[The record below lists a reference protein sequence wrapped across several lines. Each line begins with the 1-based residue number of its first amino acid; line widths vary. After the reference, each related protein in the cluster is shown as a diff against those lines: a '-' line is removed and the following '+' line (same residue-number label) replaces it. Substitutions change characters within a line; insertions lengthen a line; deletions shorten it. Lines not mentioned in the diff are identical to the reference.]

1 MKKQGTSTG
10 WAYML
15 LSMMLIG
22 FALTLIGCK
31 SKEIVTETV
40 RTEYIDRYIHDTI
53 RVDNLTQ
60 ILDSVR
66 ESVIESR
73 RDCVVITKDTAG
85 NVINTAQW
93 HYRDTN
99 KELSHSKETVDSV
112 AYYRSIIDSLR
123 RIKNDVIYIEKVKEA
138 SLWDNIKSEIKQRI
152 CGLLHIVIA
161 AVIIY
166 LIWYVKRKDRQNI

>member
-31 SKEIVTETV
+31 GKQIVTETV

-60 ILDSVR
+60 ILDSIR

-73 RDCVVITKDTAG
+73 RDCVVIVKDTAG
-85 NVINTAQW
+85 NVI
-93 HYRDTN
+93 YRDRWHFRDKT
-99 KELSHSKETVDSV
+99 KELSHERTKVDST
-112 AYYRSIIDSLR
+112 AYFRSVIDSLR
-123 RIKNDVIYIEKVKEA
+123 RIKNDSTIITQYVEKKL
-138 SLWDNIKSEIKQRI
+138 SLWDSIKIKFG
-152 CGLLHIVIA
+152 GLAFCIVTA
-161 AVIIY
+161 TIIY
-166 LIWYVKRKDRQNI
+166 LTWYIKRKDRQNI

>member
-10 WAYML
+10 WAYIL

-22 FALTLIGCK
+22 FALTLLGCK
-31 SKEIVTETV
+31 GKQIVTESV

-60 ILDSVR
+60 ILDSIR

-73 RDCVVITKDTAG
+73 RDCVVIVQDTAG

-99 KELSHSKETVDSV
+99 KELSHSKEKIDST
-112 AYYRSIIDSLR
+112 AYFRSVIDSLR
-123 RIKNDVIYIEKVKEA
+123 RIKNDSTIITQYVDKKL
-138 SLWDNIKSEIKQRI
+138 SLWDRMKVKFG
-152 CGLLHIVIA
+152 GLAFAIVA
-161 AVIIY
+161 ATIIY
-166 LIWYVKRKDRQNI
+166 LTWFIKRKDKLTV

>member
-1 MKKQGTSTG
+1 MKKQGTSIG

-31 SKEIVTETV
+31 GKQIVTETA
-40 RTEYIDRYIHDTI
+40 RTEYIDRYVHDTI

-66 ESVIESR
+66 ESIIESVK
-73 RDCVVITKDTAG
+73 DCVIIVKDTAG

-93 HYRDTN
+93 HYRGTS
-99 KELSHSKETVDSV
+99 KELSHSKEKVDST
-112 AYYRSIIDSLR
+112 AYFRSIVDSLR
-123 RIKNDVIYIEKVKEA
+123 RIKNDSTIITQYVDKKL
-138 SLWDNIKSEIKQRI
+138 SLWDSIKIKFG
-152 CGLLHIVIA
+152 GLAFCIVA
-161 AVIIY
+161 ATIIY
-166 LIWYVKRKDRQNI
+166 LTWFVKRKDKQNI

>member
-10 WAYML
+10 WAYIL

-31 SKEIVTETV
+31 GKQVVMETV
-40 RTEYIDRYIHDTI
+40 RTEYIDRYVHDTI
-53 RVDNLTQ
+53 RIGNLTQ
-60 ILDSVR
+60 IIDSVR
-66 ESVIESR
+66 VSVTESVK
-73 RDCVVITKDTAG
+73 DCVVIVKDTAG
-85 NVINTAQW
+85 NVINKAQW
-93 HYRDTN
+93 HNRDTN

-123 RIKNDVIYIEKVKEA
+123 RIKNDTIYIEKVKET
-138 SLWDNIKSEIKQRI
+138 SLWNDIKSEIKQRI
-152 CGLLHIVIA
+152 CGLLHIIIA

>member
-10 WAYML
+10 WAYIL

-31 SKEIVTETV
+31 GKQIVTEIV
-40 RTEYIDRYIHDTI
+40 RTEYIDRYVHDTI

-60 ILDSVR
+60 ILDSVHQ
-66 ESVIESR
+66 SVIESVK
-73 RDCVVITKDTAG
+73 DCVIIVKDTAG

-99 KELSHSKETVDSV
+99 KELSHSKEKVDST
-112 AYYRSIIDSLR
+112 AYFRSIIDSLR
-123 RIKNDVIYIEKVKEA
+123 RIKNDSTTITQYVEKKL
-138 SLWDNIKSEIKQRI
+138 SLWDSIKIKFG
-152 CGLLHIVIA
+152 GLAFTIVA
-161 AVIIY
+161 ATIIY
-166 LIWYVKRKDRQNI
+166 LTWFIKRKDKQNI

>member
-31 SKEIVTETV
+31 GKEIVTETV
-40 RTEYIDRYIHDTI
+40 KTEYVDRYIHDTI

-60 ILDSVR
+60 ILDSIHQ
-66 ESVIESR
+66 SVIESVK
-73 RDCVVITKDTAG
+73 DCVIIVKDTVG

-99 KELSHSKETVDSV
+99 KELSHSKEKVDST
-112 AYYRSIIDSLR
+112 AYFRSIIDSLR
-123 RIKNDVIYIEKVKEA
+123 RIKQDSVYIKKEVEKEL
-138 SLWDNIKSEIKQRI
+138 SLWDRTKIKFG
-152 CGLLHIVIA
+152 GLAFCIVA
-161 AVIIY
+161 ATIIY
-166 LIWYVKRKDRQNI
+166 LTWFIKRKDRQNI

>member
-31 SKEIVTETV
+31 GKQIVTETV
-40 RTEYIDRYIHDTI
+40 RTEYIDRYVHDTI

-60 ILDSVR
+60 ILDSIHQ
-66 ESVIESR
+66 SVIESR

-93 HYRDTN
+93 HFKDTS
-99 KELSHSKETVDSV
+99 KELSHESTKVDST
-112 AYYRSIIDSLR
+112 AYFRSVIDSLR
-123 RIKNDVIYIEKVKEA
+123 RVKNDSTVITQYVEKKL
-138 SLWDNIKSEIKQRI
+138 SLWDSIKIKFG
-152 CGLLHIVIA
+152 GLAFAIVA
-161 AVIIY
+161 ATIIY
-166 LIWYVKRKDRQNI
+166 LTWYVKRKDRQNI

>member
-31 SKEIVTETV
+31 SKENMTEKARVETLIKEV
-40 RTEYIDRYIHDTI
+40 HDTLWLERLVYVI
-53 RVDNLTQ
+53 
-60 ILDSVR
+60 DSTAQSTTKEV
-66 ESVIESR
+66 
-73 RDCVVITKDTAG
+73 RDCTVITQDANG
-85 NVINTAQW
+85 NVLGTDRW

-99 KELSHSKETVDSV
+99 KELSHSKETFDSV

-123 RIKNDVIYIEKVKEA
+123 RIKNDTVYIEKVKEA
-138 SLWDNIKSEIKQRI
+138 SLWDSIKKEIKQRI

>member
-1 MKKQGTSTG
+1 MKKQVSSIG

-31 SKEIVTETV
+31 GKEIVTETV
-40 RTEYIDRYIHDTI
+40 KTEYVDRYVHDTI

-60 ILDSVR
+60 IIDSIR

-73 RDCVVITKDTAG
+73 RDCVVIVKDTSG
-85 NVINTAQW
+85 NVINSSQW
-93 HYRDTN
+93 HFRDTN
-99 KELSHSKETVDSV
+99 KELSHSKEKVDST

-123 RIKNDVIYIEKVKEA
+123 RIKNDSTIITQYVEKKL
-138 SLWDNIKSEIKQRI
+138 SLWDSIKIKFG
-152 CGLLHIVIA
+152 GLAFCTVA
-161 AVIIY
+161 ATIIY
-166 LIWYVKRKDRQNI
+166 LTWYIKRKDRQNI

>member
-31 SKEIVTETV
+31 GKQIVTEIV
-40 RTEYIDRYIHDTI
+40 RTEYIDRYVHDTI

-60 ILDSVR
+60 ILDSIR

-73 RDCVVITKDTAG
+73 RDCVVIVKDTAG
-85 NVINTAQW
+85 NVINSSQW
-93 HYRDTN
+93 HFRDTN
-99 KELSHSKETVDSV
+99 KELSHETKEVDST
-112 AYYRSIIDSLR
+112 AYFRSVIDSLR
-123 RIKNDVIYIEKVKEA
+123 RIKNDSTIITQYVEKKL
-138 SLWDNIKSEIKQRI
+138 SLWDSIKINFG
-152 CGLLHIVIA
+152 GLAFAIVA
-161 AVIIY
+161 ATIIY
-166 LIWYVKRKDRQNI
+166 LTWFIKRKDKQNI

>member
-10 WAYML
+10 WAYIL

-31 SKEIVTETV
+31 GKQIVTETV
-40 RTEYIDRYIHDTI
+40 RTEYIDRYVHDTI

-73 RDCVVITKDTAG
+73 RDCVVIVQDTAG
-85 NVINTAQW
+85 NVI
-93 HYRDTN
+93 YRDRWHFRDKT
-99 KELSHSKETVDSV
+99 KELSHERTKVDST
-112 AYYRSIIDSLR
+112 AYFRSIIDSLR
-123 RIKNDVIYIEKVKEA
+123 RIKQDSVYTKKEVDKEL
-138 SLWDNIKSEIKQRI
+138 SLWDRTKIKFG
-152 CGLLHIVIA
+152 GLAFVIIA
-161 AVIIY
+161 AAIIY
-166 LIWYVKRKDRQNI
+166 LTWFIKRKDKQNI

>member
-1 MKKQGTSTG
+1 MKKQGTSNG
-10 WAYML
+10 WAYIL

-31 SKEIVTETV
+31 GKQVVTETV
-40 RTEYIDRYIHDTI
+40 RTEYIDRYVHDTI
-53 RVDNLTQ
+53 RIGNLTQ
-60 ILDSVR
+60 IIDSVR
-66 ESVIESR
+66 VSVTESVK
-73 RDCVVITKDTAG
+73 DCVVIVKDTAG
-85 NVINTAQW
+85 NVINKAQW
-93 HYRDTN
+93 HNRDTN
-99 KELSHSKETVDSV
+99 KELSHSKEKVDST
-112 AYYRSIIDSLR
+112 AYFRSVIDSLR
-123 RIKNDVIYIEKVKEA
+123 RIKNDTVYIEKVKEA